1 MSQTNSRSKILF
13 KLTGSIACFK
23 AAALISKLVQNNFE
37 VQTVASSSA
46 LKFIGEATLEG
57 LTGRKVLTDTF
68 ATGDLMGHINWA
80 KWADL
85 TVIYPATANTVNK
98 LANGIGEDLIS
109 TLFLAH
115 SFKTPYLVAP
125 AMNTKMLEH
134 PATQESL
141 KRLRSYGVEIL
152 EPGAG
157 SLACGETGAGRLIE
171 PDEAIKEIAKY
182 LAVQK
187 LSEKFEESSATA
199 KRILVTLGGT
209 RETIDGA
216 RSIANT
222 STGKTGNVIVDYLS
236 DVGHLVTA
244 VCAKTSPL
252 PKGAAKVITF
262 GTYADLDNVLKTEL
276 SSDRYDAVVHLAA
289 VSDYSVETVEVD
301 GVSKIPSM
309 DLKISSQS
317 ELKLNLKRNP
327 KIIDQLR
334 SYSMNKELQIIGF
347 KLTAH
352 EAADQAAA
360 KISSLIRTSATDFV
374 VHNDLFDITPSAHPA
389 SVLDR
394 QGKLIARTETK
405 RELAEKLEQLIREV
419 TL

>member
-1 MSQTNSRSKILF
+1 MSQNNDRSKILF

-23 AAALISKLVQNNFE
+23 AAALISKLVQNNFD
-37 VQTVASSSA
+37 VQTVATTSA

-85 TVIYPATANTVNK
+85 TIVYPASANTINK
-98 LANGIGEDLIS
+98 FANGLGEDLIS

-115 SFKTPYLVAP
+115 SFKKPYLVAP

-152 EPGAG
+152 EPGSGA
-157 SLACGETGAGRLIE
+157 LACGEVGSGRLLE
-171 PDEAIKEIAKY
+171 PEEALKEISKH

-187 LSEKFEESSATA
+187 LSEKFEGSTVSP
-199 KRILVTLGGT
+199 KKILVTLGGT

-222 STGKTGNVIVDYLS
+222 STGKTGNVIVDYLN
-236 DVGHLVTA
+236 DVGHNVTA
-244 VCAKTSPL
+244 VVAKTSPL
-252 PKGAAKVITF
+252 PKGANKVLTF
-262 GTYADLDNVLKTEL
+262 GTYADLDNALKTEL
-276 SSDRYDAVVHLAA
+276 SSESYDAVVHLAA

-317 ELKLNLKRNP
+317 DLKLNLKRNP

-334 SYSMNKELQIIGF
+334 SYSVNKDIQVIGF

-352 EAADQAAA
+352 ATDDQAAE
-360 KISSLIRTSATDFV
+360 KIDSLIKSSATNFV
-374 VHNDLFDITPSAHPA
+374 VHNDLFEITSTTHPA
-389 SVLDR
+389 SVLDH
-394 QGKLIARTETK
+394 QGKLIARTGTK
-405 RELAEKLEQLIREV
+405 KELAEKLEQLIREV
-419 TL
+419 GL

>member
-1 MSQTNSRSKILF
+1 MSLNNSRSKILF

-37 VQTVASSSA
+37 VQTVATTSA
-46 LKFIGEATLEG
+46 LQFIGEATLEG
-57 LTGRKVLTDTF
+57 LTGRKVLTNTF
-68 ATGDLMGHINWA
+68 ASGDLMGHINWA

-85 TVIYPATANTVNK
+85 TIIYPATANTVNK
-98 LANGIGEDLIS
+98 LANGIGDDLIS

-115 SFKTPYLVAP
+115 AFKKPYLIAP

-141 KRLRSYGVEIL
+141 KRLKSFGAEIL
-152 EPGAG
+152 EPGSGA
-157 SLACGETGAGRLIE
+157 LACGETGSGRLIE
-171 PDEAIKEIAKY
+171 PDQALNEIAKH
-182 LAVQK
+182 LAVQR
-187 LSEKFEESSATA
+187 LSEKFEGKTEVA

-236 DVGHLVTA
+236 DVGHSVTA
-244 VCAKTSPL
+244 VCAQNAPK
-252 PKGAAKVITF
+252 PKGADQVETF
-262 GTYADLDNVLKTEL
+262 VTYADLDSVLKREL
-276 SSDRYDAVVHLAA
+276 STHNYDAVVHLAA

-301 GVSKIPSM
+301 GVAKAPSM

-317 ELKLNLKRNP
+317 DLKLKLKRNP

-334 SYSMNKELQIIGF
+334 SYSMNKDIQVIGF

-352 EAADQAAA
+352 ASEEQAAE
-360 KISSLIRTSATDFV
+360 KIESLIKTSASDYV
-374 VHNDLFDITPSAHPA
+374 VHNDLFQITNSAHPA
-389 SVLDR
+389 SILNKAGDLV
-394 QGKLIARTETK
+394 ARTETK
-405 RELAEKLEQLIREV
+405 KELAEKLEQLIREV
-419 TL
+419 TI